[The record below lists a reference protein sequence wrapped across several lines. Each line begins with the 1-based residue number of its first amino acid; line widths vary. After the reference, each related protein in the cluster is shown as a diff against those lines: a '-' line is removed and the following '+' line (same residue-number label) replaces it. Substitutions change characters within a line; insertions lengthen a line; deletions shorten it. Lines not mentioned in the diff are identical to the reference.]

1 LGAVPE
7 GQFTLED
14 IQFVLSDS
22 LVLLAC
28 KEIKLSPAG
37 GEGAAGA
44 ADDADEG
51 GAPNASAAAA
61 AASAH
66 GKLLSQVARKAT
78 VEAIVPV
85 VVELKRFLESNHSP
99 LLRDLF
105 LFLRE
110 LLRDHKQYLQDILSR
125 DKQLAAEIEYDM
137 KQLDATRNRALQSMS
152 PAARQSGVARSPALG
167 TPRGTTPGGIPG
179 SKGKATAMR
188 VPTSDQL
195 HALSIPRLRKQRVSG
210 SGLALSVMRAPPGTP
225 RSAGASV
232 SVNPPSAF
240 RRRSEGATPAATVRP
255 DVVMASPR

>member
-1 LGAVPE
+1 MPE
-7 GQFTLED
+7 RQFSLED
-14 IQFVLSDS
+14 IQFVLSDA

-28 KEIKLSPAG
+28 KEIKLSAG
-37 GEGAAGA
+37 SEGTAGA
-44 ADDADEG
+44 ADEADEG
-51 GAPNASAAAA
+51 GAPNAAAAA

-152 PAARQSGVARSPALG
+152 PAARQSNAQLARSPALG
-167 TPRGTTPGGIPG
+167 TPRGTPGLPG

-195 HALSIPRLRKQRVSG
+195 HALSIPRLRKQHVSG
-210 SGLALSVMRAPPGTP
+210 SGLALSVMRAPGTP
-225 RSAGASV
+225 RSAGASD
-232 SVNPPSAF
+232 A
-240 RRRSEGATPAATVRP
+240 GAGAPTCAL
-255 DVVMASPR
+255 

>member
-7 GQFTLED
+7 RQFSLED
-14 IQFVLSDS
+14 IQFVLSDA

-28 KEIKLSPAG
+28 KEIKLSAG
-37 GEGAAGA
+37 SEGTAGA
-44 ADDADEG
+44 ADEADEG
-51 GAPNASAAAA
+51 GAPNAAAAA

-152 PAARQSGVARSPALG
+152 PAARQSNAQLARSPALG
-167 TPRGTTPGGIPG
+167 TPRGTPGLPG

-195 HALSIPRLRKQRVSG
+195 HALSIPRLRKQHVSG
-210 SGLALSVMRAPPGTP
+210 SGLALSVMRAPGTP

-240 RRRSEGATPAATVRP
+240 RRRSEGGTPAATVRP